1 MNNGQDRP
9 MTPARQMEP
18 VRAPDRTA
26 RRTPPER
33 QAGAP
38 ETGPKRTAEG
48 KPQGGGSGKP
58 RRRRLHPAL
67 RALLWTL
74 RLTIVPLLFIA
85 ALLAGLYVG
94 YTKIGGGSPED
105 VWNWETWKHMFDLI
119 FAES

>member
-9 MTPARQMEP
+9 MTPARQTEP
-18 VRAPDRTA
+18 VRADGRPA
-26 RRTPPER
+26 PQFP

-38 ETGPKRTAEG
+38 ETGAKRPAEG
-48 KPQGGGSGKP
+48 KPQGGGPGKP
-58 RRRRLHPAL
+58 RRRRLHPLL

-74 RLTIVPLLFIA
+74 RVTIVPLLCIA
-85 ALLAGLYVG
+85 ALIAGLYLG

-105 VWNWETWKHMFDLI
+105 VWNWETWLHMFDLI